1 MKPTPRT
8 RAALA
13 WPATPLALAA
23 VTLACRLSGANSTTV
38 GFAFLITVL
47 ILASWGGWVV
57 GAAASVAAML
67 CFNFFFLPPLGT
79 LTIAEPS
86 NWVALL
92 AFLSAS
98 TLASRLVATARRQA
112 AQARERRREVEI
124 LYELC
129 FSLFTVRQEAGAH
142 AEATAITLRAIGAEA
157 GRLYLAGSAG
167 PALEGGGP
175 IAEVEPAS
183 QERALGRHELVL
195 EPLAGGGRR
204 ALIPLLVGT
213 SASGVLVAEG
223 VLAGPAVLAPAGRL
237 LALALERERLL
248 AEGAFLAAVAESEHL
263 KTALLRAV
271 SHDLRTPLTA
281 MRLEIE
287 NLERHLSDR
296 ADLRDSVAGLALEQ
310 GRLARRIDNLLA
322 LARLEAGLARPRPE
336 PVPAGELFRGARE
349 SLSALLAARTL
360 EVSVELHCPEL
371 LVDPTLILEALV
383 NLLEN
388 AARAAP
394 EREPLGLAAER
405 DPDSASR
412 IRLEVRDRG
421 PGVPAGIRRL
431 FGGSGLD
438 FGPGSGNGGDRASGG
453 LGLRIAQSFATACGG
468 SLALLER
475 SGGGTV
481 ARLSLPAAAEPL
493 ELTA

>member
-142 AEATAITLRAIGAEA
+142 AEATADK
-157 GRLYLAGSAG
+157 Y
-167 PALEGGGP
+167 
-175 IAEVEPAS
+175 
-183 QERALGRHELVL
+183 
-195 EPLAGGGRR
+195 
-204 ALIPLLVGT
+204 
-213 SASGVLVAEG
+213 
-223 VLAGPAVLAPAGRL
+223 L
-237 LALALERERLL
+237 LA
-248 AEGAFLAAVAESEHL
+248 HYL
-263 KTALLRAV
+263 K
-271 SHDLRTPLTA
+271 
-281 MRLEIE
+281 
-287 NLERHLSDR
+287 
-296 ADLRDSVAGLALEQ
+296 G
-310 GRLARRIDNLLA
+310 
-322 LARLEAGLARPRPE
+322 
-336 PVPAGELFRGARE
+336 
-349 SLSALLAARTL
+349 
-360 EVSVELHCPEL
+360 
-371 LVDPTLILEALV
+371 
-383 NLLEN
+383 
-388 AARAAP
+388 
-394 EREPLGLAAER
+394 
-405 DPDSASR
+405 
-412 IRLEVRDRG
+412 
-421 PGVPAGIRRL
+421 
-431 FGGSGLD
+431 
-438 FGPGSGNGGDRASGG
+438 
-453 LGLRIAQSFATACGG
+453 
-468 SLALLER
+468 
-475 SGGGTV
+475 
-481 ARLSLPAAAEPL
+481 
-493 ELTA
+493 